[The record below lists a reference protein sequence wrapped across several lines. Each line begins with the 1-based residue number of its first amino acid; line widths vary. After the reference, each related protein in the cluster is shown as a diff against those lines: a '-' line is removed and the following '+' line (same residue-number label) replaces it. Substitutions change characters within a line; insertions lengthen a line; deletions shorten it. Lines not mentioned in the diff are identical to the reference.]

1 MGKLMSLKVAE
12 RAQIL
17 ERMTA
22 GKISQTEAARR
33 IGVTVRQV
41 NRLDKHYR
49 AFGLAG
55 LISKK
60 RGRIPNNSIGP
71 AVLARATP
79 ISARRWRPRNC
90 ASNTHSPFRLKPCAN
105 R

>member
-1 MGKLMSLKVAE
+1 MSLNEAK

-17 ERMTA
+17 EPLTA
-22 GKISQTEAARR
+22 GNISQTEAAKR

-41 NRLDKHYR
+41 YRLDKRYR

-60 RGRIPNNSIGP
+60 RGRHPNNRIEP
-71 AVLARATP
+71 AVLAQAMALIGTHYADFGPTLAAEKLAEQHAITP
-79 ISARRWRPRNC
+79 
-90 ASNTHSPFRLKPCAN
+90 LG
-105 R
+105 